1 MDLLNRSASVALPSH
16 SSLTSLVSFPL
27 PPLDRRALLS
37 IQTRPVLSAWTWPS
51 PLHVE
56 RGRNPVFQRVSYR
69 SAFCRDDG
77 GANYSLAFTQD
88 RSIISLLGW

>member
-51 PLHVE
+51 PSTLSVVATRSSRE
-56 RGRNPVFQRVSYR
+56 SAIALR
-69 SAFCRDDG
+69 SAAMTVGPTTALLSHRTVLS
-77 GANYSLAFTQD
+77 SLSWA
-88 RSIISLLGW
+88 